1 MNKFAKVDNQGTS
14 LNIALLHYRRWSS
27 YVKQEEGQFVLLTFS
42 HCTLISEESCW
53 VGWQFVRERLRVASF
68 WEPSRQHEARKWCI
82 FPLPQWAEC
91 IDFSLALVLPLFQ
104 SCTLTPKISQYKL
117 IITLQIYNIYWGQ
130 VCGKDKSE
138 ACNDIINTP
147 LLPLKWQN
155 HKQSS
160 LLLCIHSNMFMIA
173 IFIICEFRKW
183 NWYTSKCF
191 FRE

>member
-27 YVKQEEGQFVLLTFS
+27 YVKQEEGQFVLLNFS

-53 VGWQFVRERLRVASF
+53 VGWQFVRERLRVAIFLQFLRTKSPT
-68 WEPSRQHEARKWCI
+68 WSEKVMH
-82 FPLPQWAEC
+82 FPLLQWAEC

-104 SCTLTPKISQYKL
+104 SCTLSPKISQYKP

-130 VCGKDKSE
+130 VCGKCKSE

-160 LLLCIHSNMFMIA
+160 LLLCILVLLTLGQKNF
-173 IFIICEFRKW
+173 
-183 NWYTSKCF
+183 
-191 FRE
+191 

>member
-1 MNKFAKVDNQGTS
+1 MKRAAGLDD
-14 LNIALLHYRRWSS
+14 SS
-27 YVKQEEGQFVLLTFS
+27 SENACVLPFFY
-42 HCTLISEESCW
+42 C
-53 VGWQFVRERLRVASF
+53 F

-104 SCTLTPKISQYKL
+104 SCTLSPKISQYKS
-117 IITLQIYNIYWGQ
+117 IITLQICNIYWGQ
-130 VCGKDKSE
+130 VCGKCKSE

-160 LLLCIHSNMFMIA
+160 LLLCILVLLTLV
-173 IFIICEFRKW
+173 RK
-183 NWYTSKCF
+183 NFKKF
-191 FRE
+191 FNFWWTFHHFQKILEY